1 MSKLLTP
8 EERMERLRKRLRL
21 PTQAKTPAVEATTT
35 TKRARLRRPAPPAPV
50 SPRVTIEKYVAERE
64 AEEIRKAAES
74 EVFTSLVKALVNERE
89 YLDDFLEDRGL
100 IERQALCETCGVW
113 FYVHDGHKC
122 DGAIP

>member
-1 MSKLLTP
+1 MSKLVTP

-50 SPRVTIEKYVAERE
+50 SPRVTIAKYVEERE

-74 EVFTSLVKALVNERE
+74 EVFTSLVKALMKERE
-89 YLDDFLEDRGL
+89 YLDDYMVDRGL
-100 IERQALCETCGVW
+100 LEYAERCETCRES
-113 FYVHDGHKC
+113 FYPSAGHEC